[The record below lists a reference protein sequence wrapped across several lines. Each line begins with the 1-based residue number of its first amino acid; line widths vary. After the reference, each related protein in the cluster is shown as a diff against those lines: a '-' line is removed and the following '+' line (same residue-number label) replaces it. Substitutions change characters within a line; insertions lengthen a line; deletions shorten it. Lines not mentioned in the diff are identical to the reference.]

1 MKLSDKEFQGVLE
14 GAVAGRHKDLETL
27 LELYMPLIDRYSMLN
42 GKLDE
47 DLRQYLMIYIAL
59 NISKFI
65 FWQLPR
71 YKFF

>member
-1 MKLSDKEFQGVLE
+1 MKLSNEEFRVMLE

-27 LELYMPLIDRYSMLN
+27 LELYMPLINHYSMLN

-47 DLRQYLMIYIAL
+47 DLRQYLMIHIAL

-65 FWQLPR
+65 L
-71 YKFF
+71 

>member
-1 MKLSDKEFQGVLE
+1 MILSNEEFRVMLE

-27 LELYMPLIDRYSMLN
+27 LERYMPLINHYSMLN

-47 DLRQYLMIYIAL
+47 DLRQYLMIHIAL

-65 FWQLPR
+65 L
-71 YKFF
+71 